1 MLDLTSPDGTGQ
13 LHITSVR
20 VEAGASTY
28 DYEGPVEGPVEGYGL
43 ARASATL
50 THLDADETRGAM
62 RGEARVLGNDG
73 TLVAAAVCGTYR
85 RKGTTIEV
93 YLADSCSNGDMNF
106 VTWSMDLMSKEVS
119 VRYWSL
125 G

>member
-28 DYEGPVEGPVEGYGL
+28 DFEGPVEGYGL

-73 TLVAAAVCGTYR
+73 TLMAAAVCGTYR

-93 YLADSCSNGDMNF
+93 YLADSCSNGDMNL
-106 VTWSMDLMSKEVS
+106 VTWSMDLMSNGVS
-119 VRYWSL
+119 VKYWSL